1 MQGVWVS
8 NQLINKE
15 LDKLQAAWRI
25 ALSGSHGDIVMA
37 DLKLYASKQAHVP
50 GDPYTTAFN
59 DGQRTMAQGILL
71 LIEGEDDVPHETK
84 VLR

>member
-1 MQGVWVS
+1 MAD
-8 NQLINKE
+8 NKE

-25 ALSGSHGDIVMA
+25 ALAGAHGEIIKNDLEVFANQRSHVA
-37 DLKLYASKQAHVP
+37 

-59 DGQRTMAQGILL
+59 DGTRMMARNILT
-71 LIEGEDDVPHETK
+71 LIEDDNDVPHETK